1 MGGSGMADPESPPG
15 ARRPI
20 RFTFA
25 AMVAVPAACLVVL
38 WVVTL
43 SMSPGAGL
51 AARFSARNH
60 RELAESALL
69 AGAGLVIVLA
79 AAILM
84 GSFASRLSRDLSDL
98 AAAAARAD

>member
-1 MGGSGMADPESPPG
+1 MGGSGMADPERSPG
-15 ARRPI
+15 GRRPI

-38 WVVTL
+38 WAVTL

-60 RELAESALL
+60 RELTESALL
-69 AGAGLVIVLA
+69 CGAALSIVPA
-79 AAILM
+79 AAILR
-84 GSFASRLSRDLSDL
+84 GLSASRLSRDLSDL
-98 AAAAARAD
+98 AAAAARA